1 LRKSIIIILLLFI
14 GILLNV
20 GIVSASSEWW
30 NSSWGYRKLIDVYN
44 YESAGNK
51 TIYFNLSWQVGMEPG
66 YCSIRFVDL
75 NNSIVYPHF
84 INNSVNY
91 SWFSGFVNITSLP
104 SGASQLYVYWGNL
117 NATCEYNE
125 TQIRDRAWN
134 GEIEVGGSSGYL
146 GVDANFDTSTNQYT
160 SPTGYVET
168 TVWQVDMGAIY
179 RITNLT
185 TKDKT
190 NGGPYGGTARWYY
203 STDNSSWNL
212 FYSHSML
219 TNTDTTHYNSYTT
232 TINARWIRY
241 TLEANPGYGWV
252 YEVYALQQNN
262 ASISWNAT
270 SSEPVVTFSV
280 TISPSE
286 RIEGGL
292 VYAYASFSL
301 ASNATLNSV
310 SFILNNTS
318 TNAYNDSG
326 IWKPV
331 TGDQLMAPGPV
342 DAYNS
347 TFAVYAEVNVS
358 YANTTLYPRHW
369 ANLLVHKITMANGT
383 PSWINASTLRFELYD
398 ETTNANVTGNLLQA
412 AFTLTYGST
421 SRTTAFNESNRQ
433 NFTFYIYPSW
443 ASYICDAQVVYAAT
457 GYSPRTHYLSQATIN
472 NQTQVV
478 KLMLANSS
486 ATTKIDI
493 YVKEPNSIE
502 APNVVIQIQKYDVG
516 TATYT
521 TVQTVQTDYAG
532 HAIAYLQLDQW
543 YRFIFIRNGK
553 VIKST
558 DPIQLTT
565 NSYTFYLDFEGV
577 EPYQYYG
584 KFAYSVEY
592 LTATRTLR
600 VIASDTSGLMQS
612 VTLKID
618 RKYPLNY
625 TNIYD
630 HTESGSS
637 VTLLYTFPNET
648 ATYSYSAVANFQ
660 STKLALGSGI
670 IEVNPAGAQLGTT
683 GLLMATFT
691 IMALGLIG
699 IWSPS
704 ACVALSTLGVIVSY
718 WLGLIAVTFSAVVG
732 LVASAAILIY
742 KLKD

>member
-1 LRKSIIIILLLFI
+1 VEWE
-14 GILLNV
+14 G
-20 GIVSASSEWW
+20 ASDR
-30 NSSWGYRKLIDVYN
+30 WGYI
-44 YESAGNK
+44 
-51 TIYFNLSWQVGMEPG
+51 
-66 YCSIRFVDL
+66 
-75 NNSIVYPHF
+75 
-84 INNSVNY
+84 SV
-91 SWFSGFVNITSLP
+91 
-104 SGASQLYVYWGNL
+104 
-117 NATCEYNE
+117 
-125 TQIRDRAWN
+125 
-134 GEIEVGGSSGYL
+134 
-146 GVDANFDTSTNQYT
+146 
-160 SPTGYVET
+160 
-168 TVWQVDMGAIY
+168 
-179 RITNLT
+179 
-185 TKDKT
+185 K
-190 NGGPYGGTARWYY
+190 
-203 STDNSSWNL
+203 
-212 FYSHSML
+212 
-219 TNTDTTHYNSYTT
+219 
-232 TINARWIRY
+232 
-241 TLEANPGYGWV
+241 
-252 YEVYALQQNN
+252 EVYALKYASPEPIATLSSEQNITGSPWNSKTQDNQTSLIINRTESITFKVSYPEAMDYIEFYWVEGDVRYIYYNTNYSSFTWSSLSNTVGNKTVWARAYENGGYTPTITWSVKVVYNSTTPIVEYANDTIEGNKEFTLRFQAPEVTSVVGYLVYNNTSYSVTGYLENNYWKLTKTLLVNCN
-262 ASISWNAT
+262 ASYNESKPFYWNYT
-270 SSEPVVTFSV
+270 VVGDYGSYD
-280 TISPSE
+280 E
-286 RIEGGL
+286 
-292 VYAYASFSL
+292 
-301 ASNATLNSV
+301 
-310 SFILNNTS
+310 S
-318 TNAYNDSG
+318 TNAYY
-326 IWKPV
+326 
-331 TGDQLMAPGPV
+331 Q
-342 DAYNS
+342 
-347 TFAVYAEVNVS
+347 
-358 YANTTLYPRHW
+358 
-369 ANLLVHKITMANGT
+369 LVHRINIANGT
-383 PSWINASTLRFELYD
+383 PSWIDASTLRFEFYD
-398 ETTNANVTGNLLQA
+398 EATNANVTASMQA
-412 AFTLTYGST
+412 TFSISNTEKTITRVFG
-421 SRTTAFNESNRQ
+421 FNESNKR
-433 NFTFYIYPSW
+433 NFTFYIYPNW
-443 ASYICDAQVVYAAT
+443 ASYICDAQILYSAT

-543 YRFIFIRNGK
+543 YRFIFIRSGK
-553 VIKST
+553 VVKST

-637 VTLLYTFPNET
+637 VTMLYTFPNET

-683 GLLMATFT
+683 GLLMAAFT
-691 IMALGLIG
+691 IMTLGLIG